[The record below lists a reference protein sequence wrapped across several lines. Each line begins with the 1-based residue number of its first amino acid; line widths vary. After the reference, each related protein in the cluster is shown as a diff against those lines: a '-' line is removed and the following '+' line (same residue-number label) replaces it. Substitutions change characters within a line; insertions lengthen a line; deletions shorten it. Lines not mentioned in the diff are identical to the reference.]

1 MKKIFLGCFL
11 FITACQGTST
21 PVPVQESTST
31 ATLPPTLEPATA
43 TVTFT
48 PVPTFT
54 PTPVP
59 LYFTDDFNSPDTAS
73 WATFQTGGAA
83 ASTLRIE
90 NGLLRFDLS
99 APDSWYNA
107 IHVTHEYEDVSL
119 TAKFSGPPSGSAGLI
134 CRHSENGWYE
144 FNIASDGTYNVLFG
158 HSLGDGIASY
168 QPIANFASEYLAAGV
183 MDYEIG
189 LTCQQDQLSLF
200 INGKLI
206 RNFDVSRF
214 ALTSGKSGIS
224 VASFQD
230 ASPIVTFDWFRV
242 AEVQP

>member
-1 MKKIFLGCFL
+1 MKRFLLGCFL
-11 FITACQGTST
+11 LITACQST
-21 PVPVQESTST
+21 TPFPVKETTST
-31 ATLPPTLEPATA
+31 ATPQPQPEPATA
-43 TVTFT
+43 TITFT
-48 PVPTFT
+48 AAPTFS

-59 LYFTDDFNSPDTAS
+59 LYFTDDFDTPDTSS
-73 WATFQTGGAA
+73 WGTFQTGGAS

-107 IHVTHEYEDVSL
+107 IHITHEYEDINL

-134 CRHSENGWYE
+134 CRHSESGWYE
-144 FNIASDGTYNVLFG
+144 FNIASDGTYSVLFG
-158 HSLGDGIASY
+158 QSLGDGIASY
-168 QPIANFASEYLAAGV
+168 QPIANFASEYLTAGV

-189 LTCQQDQLSLF
+189 LTCLQNQLSLF

-214 ALTSGKSGIS
+214 ALTGGKNGIA
-224 VASFQD
+224 VAYFKD
-230 ASPIVTFDWFRV
+230 ASAIVTFDWFRV

>member
-1 MKKIFLGCFL
+1 MKRFLLGCFL
-11 FITACQGTST
+11 LITACQGTT
-21 PVPVQESTST
+21 PIPVKESTST
-31 ATLPPTLEPATA
+31 ATLQPQPEPATA
-43 TVTFT
+43 TITFT
-48 PVPTFT
+48 PAPTLS

-59 LYFTDDFNSPDTAS
+59 LYFTDDFNTPDTTS

-83 ASTLRIE
+83 APSLRIE

-107 IHVTHEYEDVSL
+107 IHITHEYEDVNV

-134 CRHSENGWYE
+134 CRHSESGWYE
-144 FNIASDGTYNVLFG
+144 FNIASDGTYSVLFG
-158 HSLGDGIASY
+158 QSLGDGIASY
-168 QPIANFASEYLAAGV
+168 QPIANFASEYLAPGV

-189 LTCQQDQLSLF
+189 LTCQLNQLSLF

-214 ALTSGKSGIS
+214 DLTRGKVGIS
-224 VASFQD
+224 TASFEE
-230 ASPIVTFDWFRV
+230 AHSIITFEWFRV
-242 AEVQP
+242 NQPE